1 MATKRKSPDEG
12 RAIVRTSLAEMER
25 LHIRLQG
32 SWRVFDKGLA
42 ADTGEVVYCARKIR
56 KLIELIEREIVR
68 ERV

>member
-1 MATKRKSPDEG
+1 MATKPPNREEA
-12 RAIVRTSLAEMER
+12 RAIVRTSLAEIER

-42 ADTGEVVYCARKIR
+42 ADTAEVIYCARKIR
-56 KLIELIEREIVR
+56 KLIELIEREIAR